1 MQDTDY
7 FPSVLWKV
15 TPSFATWLSN
25 PQNPLF
31 TTSLLSPTSTIL
43 ELGCGISTLNALS
56 LSHSISRYILTDQ
69 PYVQKL
75 IQRNID
81 DNLPSSSTTKSSTA
95 KSRRNHN
102 HHHQQHHQQNTA
114 KVEFRTLDWETD
126 EVTPSLTGS
135 PDLRSFDAVL
145 ACDCVF
151 NYALVEP
158 FVQTCADV
166 CRLRMKDEGND
177 TPSLCIVAQQLRND
191 EVFNSWLTRFQTD
204 FRAWRVKDEYLPDEL
219 KSSAGFVVHIGILRE
234 EQ

>member
-1 MQDTDY
+1 M
-7 FPSVLWKV
+7 

-31 TTSLLSPTSTIL
+31 TTSLLSPTSTVL

-56 LSHSISRYILTDQ
+56 LSRSISRYILTDQ

-81 DNLPSSSTTKSSTA
+81 DNLPAQSPSATKSSTA
-95 KSRRNHN
+95 KPRRNHHNHHN
-102 HHHQQHHQQNTA
+102 HHHDQQNTA
-114 KVEFRTLDWETD
+114 KIEFRTLDWETD
-126 EVTPSLTGS
+126 EVTPSLTGN
-135 PDLRSFDAVL
+135 PDLKSFDAVL

-166 CRLRMKDEGND
+166 CRLRMKDGGND

-191 EVFNSWLTRFQTD
+191 EVFNSWLTRFQID
-204 FRAWRVKDEYLPDEL
+204 FRAWRVKDECLPGDL
-219 KSSAGFVVHIGILRE
+219 KSSAGFVVHIGVLRE
-234 EQ
+234 EK